1 MNKRGDGG
9 IDISLETL
17 IGLAAGLL
25 IVIALFQSTFIKN
38 LFGFISDD
46 QEQGT
51 MNSFQELVKIIRSD
65 KNDLNSLAVPYYIGN
80 NFILVGFNKDNE
92 GLYDHCDPEKV
103 PRPATIQCANT
114 ACLCIY
120 KETVNDIDFEVDD
133 QPVKCESLDVDF
145 IFTLDYYDSAPE
157 KGNIK
162 YTNKKEIY
170 QNIIGPRFTVDSNLY
185 TEEYANLFIYGQC
198 EDWDSVFGSDIN
210 FGIQKLYVEKLT
222 DTDKNKV
229 FLFIADSASGA
240 RYKERFAKENEPAA

>member
-51 MNSFQELVKIIRSD
+51 MNSFQELVRIIRSD
-65 KNDLNSLAVPYYIGN
+65 KNDLNSLAVPYYIGS
-80 NFILVGFNKDNE
+80 NFILVGFNKDNS
-92 GLYDHCDPEKV
+92 GLYDHCGPEKV

-120 KETVNDIDFEVDD
+120 KETHGDTDFEVDD
-133 QPVKCESLDVDF
+133 YPVTCKSLDVDF
-145 IFTLDYYDSAPE
+145 IFTLDYHEDGKA
-157 KGNIK
+157 K
-162 YTNKKEIY
+162 YTNKEEIY
-170 QNIIGPRFTVDSNLY
+170 KNIIGPRFAVDSSLY
-185 TEEYANLFIYGQC
+185 TEEYANLFVYGQC
-198 EDWDSVFGSDIN
+198 EDWYSDVN

-222 DTDKNKV
+222 DTSKNKV

-240 RYKERFAKENEPAA
+240 RYKERFAKENEPPA

>member
-38 LFGFISDD
+38 LFGFISED

-51 MNSFQELVKIIRSD
+51 INSFLELTRIIESD
-65 KNDLNSLAVPYYIGN
+65 KNDLSSPAVPYYIGN
-80 NFILVGFNKDNE
+80 NYILVGFNKDNE

-120 KETVNDIDFEVDD
+120 KETAGDIDFEPDD
-133 QPVKCESLDVDF
+133 QPVTCKSLDVDF
-145 IFTLDYYDSAPE
+145 IFTLNYYENGKA
-157 KGNIK
+157 K
-162 YTNKKEIY
+162 YTDKEEIY
-170 QNIIGPRFTVDSNLY
+170 KNVIGPRFTVDSDLY
-185 TEEYANLFIYGQC
+185 KEEYASLFIYGQC
-198 EDWDSVFGSDIN
+198 EDWGSDVN

-222 DTDKNKV
+222 DTNKNKV